1 VLVASIINL
10 LLLCNYKKNPD
21 ESKTGYSRDPDT
33 TAFYCPFF
41 LLKIGKICAHFLD
54 ANLI

>member
-1 VLVASIINL
+1 VVVASIINL

-41 LLKIGKICAHFLD
+41 LLKIGQICAHFLD